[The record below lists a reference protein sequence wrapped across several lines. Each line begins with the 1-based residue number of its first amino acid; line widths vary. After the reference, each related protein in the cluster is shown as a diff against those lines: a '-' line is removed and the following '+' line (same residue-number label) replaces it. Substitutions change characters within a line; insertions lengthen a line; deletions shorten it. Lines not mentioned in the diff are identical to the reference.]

1 MKFLPD
7 VTWPPPNTDTAGL
20 ASRDTLNSTASKNK
34 QTMALVSAGDAVR
47 VVLGEDRIGADVL
60 NVISHQGYLVVQA
73 VWSYA
78 PGTTGIEGVQ
88 GVTFNDEDIPA
99 GVVIK
104 HYLGLPVQPID
115 PWMVAA
121 FSDAGKVYADTLPNV
136 AYSVFKIP
144 SDVVADM
151 NLPNIA
157 AVVKG
162 GKFHDPRTG
171 VRAWT
176 ENPSLILAGFISD
189 PWGMDQPVNWDT
201 VAVCADEDD
210 RLINGKPNRTMG
222 LTMDKPMRTDQW
234 LETLRTYA
242 SCWVVPGD
250 AGAELVPDRITAVSR
265 TISHAAGDIKA
276 VTGFEFRELSNT
288 PNVVRV
294 TYTDESSVPWRKDV
308 YAEVALP
315 EVLNGA
321 PRRESVIQLEGF
333 HDYSEA
339 LRAATERLN
348 KLTLA
353 DLTLTL
359 VMHDEG
365 VGVKVGDVV
374 EVTTDFGIV
383 SKPFRVLGVTHDYG
397 ECTLSLTEYDPA
409 SYSSVVGTTP
419 TYQDVSLPS
428 PTNPPAPAN
437 VAAVEELY
445 SLRDG
450 TIASRLNITWDDTT
464 YMWRDSYYVE
474 VVQGTEV
481 VWKGSTRTPGFRTGA
496 VQDDVQLI
504 TNVYIVSRVGTMS
517 PAATVHTQ
525 TLGKF
530 ALPSDVPYIRGYE
543 VGGEV
548 RLEVGPAID
557 KDLRGLEVRY
567 GAVGVAW
574 GDAKLVD
581 FVPTAPGVGA
591 RLLSKIIP
599 AGTWDILCCA
609 LDSVEQYSANPA
621 RMTLTVTSD
630 ASAFLVDNHQFIN
643 PTVSGMAE
651 YTLWAGDT
659 VRRFVSEDNLP
670 FSKFSAPLGTYTQPL
685 ASYCSQPSEFVT
697 EGWDFGTGISGDWR
711 GSTGVSAISG
721 SPEEHID
728 LSTVSPAGPW
738 LTYTP
743 ANARTTARYARL
755 RVSAMANEAMSVKI
769 PDPIVRVDAV
779 PKTEY
784 AKVPTTSS
792 ATSYARITLEN
803 DYVALKGPPKI
814 TVLGNT
820 AASSTVDNIQVGD
833 PTTFDVYIFNSA
845 GIQIARD
852 FMWEFNGV

>member
-7 VTWPPPNTDTAGL
+7 VTWPPPNSDTAGL
-20 ASRDTLNSTASKNK
+20 ASRDSLNSTASNNK
-34 QTMALVSAGDAVR
+34 QAMALVAAGDPVR
-47 VVLGEDRIGADVL
+47 VIIGEDRVGADVL
-60 NVISHQGYLVVQA
+60 NVLSHQGYLVVQA

-78 PGTTGIEGVQ
+78 PGTDGIGGIQ
-88 GVTFNDEDIPA
+88 NVTFNDEAVPA
-99 GVVIK
+99 GVLTK
-104 HYLGLPVQPID
+104 HYQGLPIQQVD
-115 PWMVAA
+115 PWLAAA
-121 FSDAGKVYADTLPNV
+121 FAAAGKTYSDTLPNI

-157 AVVKG
+157 AVVRG
-162 GKFHDPRTG
+162 AKFFDPRLG
-171 VRAWT
+171 SRVWT
-176 ENPSLILAGFISD
+176 ENPSLALAGFISD

-201 VAVCADEDD
+201 VTTCANEDD
-210 RLINGKPNRTMG
+210 VVINSRHQRTIG
-222 LTMDKPMRTDQW
+222 LTMDRSMRTDQW

-250 AGAELVPDRITAVSR
+250 AGAELVPDRLTPVSR
-265 TISHAAGDIKA
+265 VISHQAGDIKR
-276 VTGFEFRELSNT
+276 VTGFEFRELANT

-294 TYTDESSVPWRKDV
+294 TYTDKTSTPWRKDV

-321 PRRESVIQLEGF
+321 PRRESVINLEGF

-365 VGVKVGDVV
+365 IGVNVGDVV

-383 SKPFRVLGVTHDYG
+383 SKPFRVLEVTHDYG
-397 ECTLSLTEYDPA
+397 ECILSLTEYDPA
-409 SYSSVVGTTP
+409 AYSMVVGTTP

-428 PTNPPAPAN
+428 PTNPPTPTN
-437 VAAVEELY
+437 VAATEELY
-445 SLRDG
+445 TLRDG
-450 TIASRLNITWDDTT
+450 TTASRLNVTWDSTT
-464 YMWRDSYYVE
+464 YMWLDSYYVE

-481 VWKGSTRTPGFRTGA
+481 LWKGSTRTPGFRTGA

-548 RLEVGPAID
+548 RLEIGPAID

-567 GAVGVAW
+567 GAVGAAW
-574 GDAKLVD
+574 EDARLVD

-591 RLLSKIIP
+591 RLMSKIIP
-599 AGTWDILCCA
+599 AGTWDILCCS
-609 LDSVEQYSANPA
+609 LDSVEQYSAIPA

-643 PTVSGMAE
+643 PNTTGMAE

-670 FSKFSAPLGTYTQPL
+670 FSKFTAPLGTYVKPL
-685 ASYCSQPSEFVT
+685 AAYCTQPSELVT
-697 EGWDFGTGISGDWR
+697 EGWDFGTGISGDWTGALDVR
-711 GSTGVSAISG
+711 GIEGAPDSS
-721 SPEEHID
+721 ID
-728 LSTVSPAGPW
+728 LSNTSPAGPW
-738 LTYTP
+738 TGYTP

-755 RVSAMANEAMSVKI
+755 RANAPANESMVLTI
-769 PDPIVRVDAV
+769 PMAELRVDAV
-779 PKTEY
+779 PRTEY
-784 AKVPTTSS
+784 SKTPTMSS

-814 TVLGNT
+814 TVLGST
-820 AASSTVDNIQVGD
+820 AASTTVDNIQVGD

-845 GIQIARD
+845 GIQIARE